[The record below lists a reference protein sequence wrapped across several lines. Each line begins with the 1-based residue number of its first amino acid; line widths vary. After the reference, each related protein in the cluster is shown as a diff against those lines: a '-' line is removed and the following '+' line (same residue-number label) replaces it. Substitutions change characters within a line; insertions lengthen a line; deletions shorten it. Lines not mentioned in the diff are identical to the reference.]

1 MSLMVAPYNDSMRL
15 GMGFNSYTQ
24 TMCIDK
30 AVAFSAQ
37 QLVRSENPSQV
48 VTYSSKCVNKLS
60 DIVKSMNVSY
70 STSIKKGTVEVAG
83 SNNTINEEK
92 IKQSD
97 INAVVSVKV
106 VNQTTIVDETATF
119 QPVEGILPGSADFN
133 ERFGDCYIS
142 GFIEGGDF
150 NGIVSMRVL
159 DRSKTDEVVS
169 RIKKSVGSSGNKNE
183 FTLDMDSFSNDST
196 GFEVD
201 KDTESTVSV
210 AWMGGGQ
217 VKDPKEP
224 WNMTSV
230 YAAAAA
236 FPSKVA
242 LIPQKTWAIL
252 TKYKANR
259 SFVETFTKLKF
270 SPLEYDLVAGYTAE
284 LFDNYMEYKQLLKQV
299 EDIIAGPQ
307 SFYAQS
313 WKSNAIPLVITTLT
327 AVKSAFRIE
336 MSKIV
341 TAVDVLSR
349 DPHALKR
356 NTTMDAEPADEL
368 VRRIVRQAI
377 GSAQVSSVLSV
388 QPDTGTASQQGVAGD
403 GAAATVS
410 EPNGGAL
417 APDSGA
423 GGNDAQQSEAYAP
436 QEVTTT
442 SVVENFNPQAMIAP
456 EIWSDLL
463 PLPVDTNVSLNAGA
477 ALSVMPSSL
486 AELFPPAPE
495 SDKDD
500 LKQRGA
506 QEIAPTKQLQILSA
520 AVGASDFTDKLRKM
534 VKDNKLAFQASALQ
548 GMVAGQTPPLPS
560 DVYIQLAF
568 IYQYGDGPMRVC
580 VVKAETSN
588 GSTDTTKSIS
598 ITPDTTEYPTVQPTA
613 WNADTWSICA
623 LVYGGKHITDP
634 AILSKL
640 QDRIRT
646 NFNGGKGA
654 RWTGNINNNFV
665 GEDPWSGKCKSAMVF
680 YQATE
685 GGTVRNT
692 ISLEDGSRQGYQGLL
707 TDRAIPD
714 IVDPSFLSGAM
725 QVPVLSSGIKVK
737 CTRISTRDFRLE
749 QASASE
755 PFIRFQNGVR
765 FCWQTDNNLVVYQ
778 GNDVKWNSGTQR
790 PSENVTARVLV
801 WQADNK
807 LCGYDPSGN
816 CTICLNAQGF
826 LTDNPSF
833 PAEIVFSDTAP
844 FIEMG
849 WYNNGNWSRTWSSS

>member
-106 VNQTTIVDETATF
+106 RDASKDQMSSLTDQVVNQTTIVDETATF
-119 QPVEGILPGSADFN
+119 QPVKGILPGSTDFN

-196 GFEVD
+196 ASEVD

-299 EDIIAGPQ
+299 EDITAGPQ
-307 SFYAQS
+307 GFYAQT
-313 WKSNAIPLVITTLT
+313 WKSNAIPLVVTTLT

-341 TAVDVLSR
+341 KAVDVLSR

-356 NTTMDAEPADEL
+356 NTSMDSEPADEL

-377 GSAQVSSVLSV
+377 GNMHVSSVLSV
-388 QPDTGTASQQGVAGD
+388 QPDPSTTSQQAMTED

-410 EPNGGAL
+410 EPSGGAT
-417 APDSGA
+417 AIESQA
-423 GGNDAQQSEAYAP
+423 CGNSAQQSEADMP
-436 QEVTTT
+436 EEVTTT
-442 SVVENFNPQAMIAP
+442 PVVEDFNPQAMIAP

-463 PLPVDTNVSLNAGA
+463 PLPVDTNVSLNSGA
-477 ALSVMPSSL
+477 ALSAMPSSL
-486 AELFPPAPE
+486 AELFPPAPD

-500 LKQRGA
+500 LKHRGG
-506 QEIAPTKQLQILSA
+506 QEAVPTKQLQILSA

-534 VKDNKLAFQASALQ
+534 VKDNKLSFQASALQ

-568 IYQYGDGPMRVC
+568 VYQYGDGPMRVC

-588 GSTDTTKSIS
+588 GNADTTKSIS
-598 ITPDTTEYPTVQPTA
+598 ITPDTTEYATVQPTA

-623 LVYGGKHITDP
+623 LVYGGKHVTDST
-634 AILSKL
+634 ILNKL

-654 RWTGNINNNFV
+654 RWTGNINNSFV

-685 GGTVRNT
+685 GGSVRNT
-692 ISLEDGSRQGYQGLL
+692 ISLEDASRQGYQGLL

-714 IVDPSFLSGAM
+714 IVDPKFLPGAM

-778 GNDVKWNSGTQR
+778 GNDVKWSSGTQR
-790 PSENVTARVLV
+790 SGENVTARVLV

-816 CTICLNAQGF
+816 CTICLNA
-826 LTDNPSF
+826 
-833 PAEIVFSDTAP
+833 
-844 FIEMG
+844 
-849 WYNNGNWSRTWSSS
+849 

>member
-119 QPVEGILPGSADFN
+119 QPVKGILPGSTDFN

-183 FTLDMDSFSNDST
+183 FTLDMDSFSNDSS
-196 GFEVD
+196 GSEVD
-201 KDTESTVSV
+201 KDPESTVSV

-307 SFYAQS
+307 SFYAQT
-313 WKSNAIPLVITTLT
+313 WKSNAIPLVVTTLT

-341 TAVDVLSR
+341 KAVDVLSR

-356 NTTMDAEPADEL
+356 NTSIDAEPADEL
-368 VRRIVRQAI
+368 VRRIVHQAI
-377 GSAQVSSVLSV
+377 GSTHVSSVLSV
-388 QPDTGTASQQGVAGD
+388 QPDPSTTSQQAMTED
-403 GAAATVS
+403 GAAPTVP
-410 EPNGGAL
+410 EPSGGAP
-417 APDSGA
+417 AIDSQA
-423 GGNDAQQSEAYAP
+423 GGNSAQQSEAYIP
-436 QEVTTT
+436 EEVTTT
-442 SVVENFNPQAMIAP
+442 PVAEDFNPQAMIAP

-486 AELFPPAPE
+486 AELFPPAPD

-500 LKQRGA
+500 LKHRGG
-506 QEIAPTKQLQILSA
+506 QEAVPTKQLQILSA

-534 VKDNKLAFQASALQ
+534 IKDNKLTFQASALQ
-548 GMVAGQTPPLPS
+548 GMVTGQTPPLPS
-560 DVYIQLAF
+560 DIYLQLAF
-568 IYQYGDGPMRVC
+568 VYQYGDGPMRVC
-580 VVKAETSN
+580 VVKSETSN
-588 GSTDTTKSIS
+588 GNADTTKSIS

-623 LVYGGKHITDP
+623 LVYGGKHVTDTT
-634 AILSKL
+634 ILNKL

-665 GEDPWSGKCKSAMVF
+665 GEDPWPGKCKSAMVF

-685 GGTVRNT
+685 GGTIRNT
-692 ISLEDGSRQGYQGLL
+692 ISLEDASRQGYQGLL

-714 IVDPSFLSGAM
+714 IVDPNFLPGAM

-778 GNDVKWNSGTQR
+778 GNDVKWSSGTQR
-790 PSENVTARVLV
+790 PGENVTARVLV

-849 WYNNGNWSRTWSSS
+849 WYDNGNWSRTWSSS